1 MDQEYILITDFCTS
15 HNIET
20 HFVLELYEYGL
31 VDVVV
36 KENTHYLPIQQLPKA
51 EKILRLHSDLD
62 INLEGIAVI
71 TRLLNRMEK
80 MQNEIT
86 RLKNKLDLYL
96 SLIHI

>member
-1 MDQEYILITDFCTS
+1 MEQEYILITDFCTS

-20 HFVLELYEYGL
+20 HFVMELYDYGL
-31 VDVVV
+31 VDIVV
-36 KENTHYLPIQQLPKA
+36 KEDTHYLPVQQLPKA

-71 TRLLNRMEK
+71 TRLLKRMEK

-86 RLKNKLDLYL
+86 QLKNKLDLYK
-96 SLIHI
+96 

>member
-1 MDQEYILITDFCTS
+1 MEQEYILITDFCTS

-20 HFVLELYEYGL
+20 HFVMELYDYGL

-36 KENTHYLPIQQLPKA
+36 KEDTHYLPVQQLPKA

-62 INLEGIAVI
+62 INLEGIVVI
-71 TRLLNRMEK
+71 TRLLKRMEK

-86 RLKNKLDLYL
+86 QLNNKLDLYR
-96 SLIHI
+96 

>member
-1 MDQEYILITDFCTS
+1 MEQEYILITDFCTS

-20 HFVLELYEYGL
+20 HFVMELYEYGL
-31 VDVVV
+31 VDVIV
-36 KENTHYLPIQQLPKA
+36 KEDIHYIPIQQLPKA

-86 RLKNKLDLYL
+86 QLKNKLDLY
-96 SLIHI
+96 S

>member
-1 MDQEYILITDFCTS
+1 MEQEYILITDFCTS

-20 HFVLELYEYGL
+20 HFVMELYEYGL

-36 KENTHYLPIQQLPKA
+36 KEDTHYLPIQQLPIA

-71 TRLLNRMEK
+71 TRLLKRMEK

-86 RLKNKLDLYL
+86 QLKNKLDLYR
-96 SLIHI
+96 

>member
-1 MDQEYILITDFCTS
+1 MEQEYILITDFCMS

-20 HFVLELYEYGL
+20 HFVMELYEYGL

-36 KENTHYLPIQQLPKA
+36 KEDTHYLPIQQLPKV

-71 TRLLNRMEK
+71 TRLLKRMEK

-86 RLKNKLDLYL
+86 QLKNKLDLYK
-96 SLIHI
+96 